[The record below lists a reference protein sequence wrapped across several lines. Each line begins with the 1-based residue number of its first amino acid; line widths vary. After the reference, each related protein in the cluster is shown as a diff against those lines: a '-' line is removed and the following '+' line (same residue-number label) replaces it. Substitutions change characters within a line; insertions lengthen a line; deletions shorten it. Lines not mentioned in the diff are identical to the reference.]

1 MSPSA
6 QREYFTKKGFL
17 FYLEHCTEELLNAYV
32 NYMLASVSESSALN
46 PIFYAKLYIGGAG
59 YTRRTL
65 CSSEFLLNCSKFPI
79 GIAYGDRDFLG
90 SMGADWI
97 IKTNA
102 FFKTGEA

>member
-1 MSPSA
+1 MD
-6 QREYFTKKGFL
+6 
-17 FYLEHCTEELLNAYV
+17 AYV
-32 NYMLASVSESSALN
+32 SYMLASVSESSALN

-59 YTRRTL
+59 YTKRTL
-65 CSSEFLLNCSKFPI
+65 CSPEFLLNFGKFPI

-97 IKTNA
+97 VKSNA